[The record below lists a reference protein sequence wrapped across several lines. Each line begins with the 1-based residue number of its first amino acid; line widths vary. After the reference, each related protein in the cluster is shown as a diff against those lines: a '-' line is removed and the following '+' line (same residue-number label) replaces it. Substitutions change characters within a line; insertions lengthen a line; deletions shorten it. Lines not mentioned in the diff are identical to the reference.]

1 MTHRDRPGS
10 AIARHQRMLTK
21 RPLLACLA
29 TVLAFAYIAAI
40 VAIHSSTT
48 AAAASECTNPTPTTT
63 QCQNPG
69 NVQINTS
76 PGVTTSPFMGWP
88 WWYGYGPGV
97 TVVPLITPR
106 HR

>member
-10 AIARHQRMLTK
+10 SIVRHKCMVTK
-21 RPLLACLA
+21 RPLLPYLA
-29 TVLAFAYIAAI
+29 TILAWAYIEPI
-40 VAIHSSTT
+40 VVIASSTT
-48 AAAASECTNPTPTTT
+48 AAAMSECTNPTPTTT
-63 QCQNPG
+63 QCESPG

-88 WWYGYGPGV
+88 WWYGPGI